1 MFSGAG
7 VVQNEEYYSE
17 GEEDNEA
24 QLIEQKR
31 QQKI

>member
-31 QQKI
+31 